1 MLPVGSPAVGK
12 DFMNREDEI
21 KTIIKALDKDNILL
35 IAPRRYG
42 KTSIMKKVETIL
54 NENKDTPVIFIDI
67 HDVYTPQE
75 FLVEL
80 ATGAFDMAKDKK
92 KFIEKLKSF
101 FSGMLKNVE
110 EFKISLGE
118 LKVEFKRSLKKE
130 IGEGDWKEEG
140 RTIFTFMREYFS
152 DKVYFIVD
160 EFSECVH
167 NMSKK
172 GDEAEIFLKW
182 FRSVRQEEDN
192 LRFII
197 GGSVSID
204 RVVRNVTALSA
215 INDLR
220 RITIDGFPEDT
231 ALHIVG
237 KVFAEEG
244 WEYTDKIGEKIVEC
258 IGVPSVPYF
267 LSVFLS
273 IIQEESLGR
282 NLDERSIEE
291 LYNSNLMGAN
301 GKHYFDYYVQRLKIY
316 YKKKEE
322 KAAMAILKELCKTNE
337 IQRGVAFDIF
347 KKMTNKND
355 YESFVDLISDLE
367 NDFYLRQKGDTIIFY
382 SKTLADWWRLYY
394 V

>member
-1 MLPVGSPAVGK
+1 MLPVGSPAVGR

-21 KTIIKALDKDNILL
+21 RNIIKALDKDNILL

-42 KTSIMKKVETIL
+42 KTSIMKKVESIL
-54 NENKDTPVIFIDI
+54 NEKDDTPVIFIDI

-80 ATGAFDMAKDKK
+80 ATGAFDMARDKWG
-92 KFIEKLKSF
+92 FTEKLKSF
-101 FSGMLKNVE
+101 FSGILKDME
-110 EFKISLGE
+110 ELKISFGE
-118 LKVEFKRSLKKE
+118 LKVEFKRSLRKE

-140 RTIFTFMREYFS
+140 RTLFTFMREYFS
-152 DKVYFIVD
+152 GTVYFIVD

-167 NMSKK
+167 NMNKK
-172 GDEAEIFLKW
+172 GNEAEIFLKW
-182 FRSVRQEEDN
+182 FRSVRNEEDN
-192 LRFII
+192 LRFIM

-220 RITIDGFPEDT
+220 RIPIDGFPEDT
-231 ALHIVG
+231 ALHIVE
-237 KVFAEEG
+237 KVFEEEE
-244 WEYTDKIGEKIVEC
+244 WEYTDNIGRKIIEC

-291 LYNSNLMGAN
+291 LYNNNLMGAN

-316 YKKKEE
+316 YRKKEE
-322 KAAMAILKELCKTNE
+322 KATKAILKELCRTNE
-337 IQRGVAFDIF
+337 IRRGVAFDIF
-347 KKMTNKND
+347 KKATNSND
-355 YESFVDLISDLE
+355 YEWFVDLISDLE
-367 NDFYLRQKGDTIIFY
+367 NDFYLKQKGDTIVFY